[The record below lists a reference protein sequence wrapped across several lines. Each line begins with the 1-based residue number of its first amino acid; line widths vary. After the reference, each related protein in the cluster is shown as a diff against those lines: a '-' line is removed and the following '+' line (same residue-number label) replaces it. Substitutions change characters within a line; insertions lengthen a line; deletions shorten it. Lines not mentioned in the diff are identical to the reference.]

1 MTPNTVEHID
11 GLLAELSPFYTIAS
25 QGSARLVA
33 GPTGVFVL
41 VLSGDDVERAT
52 ELAARLAPATRAALA
67 DHLSWV
73 PFVDAVV
80 VIGQDG
86 RRAPHDAATH
96 SSTGASDAIA
106 VPVDMLGEVLV
117 EGRAVIELSAL
128 GVIEELLRDEALAP
142 WRVATDPVA
151 AKIDLCEPLRPH
163 EASPSSSTT

>member
-11 GLLAELSPFYTIAS
+11 GLLAELSPTYTIAS
-25 QGSARLVA
+25 QGPARLVA

-67 DHLSWV
+67 DHLAWV

-80 VIGQDG
+80 VIGRDG
-86 RRAPHDAATH
+86 RRTEHDREPHPA
-96 SSTGASDAIA
+96 TGASDAIA

-117 EGRAVIELSAL
+117 EGRAVIDLGAL
-128 GVIEELLRDEALAP
+128 GVIDELLREQALAP
-142 WRVATDPVA
+142 WTVGTGAGA
-151 AKIDLCEPLRPH
+151 AKIDLCEPSRPP

>member
-11 GLLAELSPFYTIAS
+11 GLLAELSPIYTIAS

-52 ELAARLAPATRAALA
+52 ELATRLAPATRAALA
-67 DHLSWV
+67 DHLAWV

-80 VIGQDG
+80 VIGPDD
-86 RRAPHDAATH
+86 RRAAHDADDHT
-96 SSTGASDAIA
+96 STGASDAVA
-106 VPVDMLGEVLV
+106 VPVDMLSEVLV

-128 GVIEELLRDEALAP
+128 GIIDRLIREHALAP
-142 WRVATDPVA
+142 WRVGNDAGA
-151 AKIDLCEPLRPH
+151 AKIDLCAPSPRH
-163 EASPSSSTT
+163 VASPSSSTT